1 MSEEETIY
9 ERRLNGLLFDA
20 ANKTDEFVRHKIAI
34 IEAGN
39 ALQDSY
45 LAALQQC
52 CRKHDEVL
60 KLEEYVLTQISTG
73 AALVAGSGV
82 LSSQARISPSH
93 DALERV
99 ADQFV
104 DPPFS
109 FSKENC
115 LAPPQARACR
125 LNRTTSHLRT
135 RGRRSRFSKL
145 VRSRTRGASYGRIN
159 ASRVQQQVC
168 NLVT

>member
-1 MSEEETIY
+1 MSEDDLNY
-9 ERRLNGLLFDA
+9 ERRLNDLLFDA

-60 KLEEYVLTQISTG
+60 KLEEYVLTRFQRALPKFDSEAKIS
-73 AALVAGSGV
+73 AS
-82 LSSQARISPSH
+82 R
-93 DALERV
+93 DALDRV

-104 DPPFS
+104 DPPFQ
-109 FSKENC
+109 F
-115 LAPPQARACR
+115 
-125 LNRTTSHLRT
+125 LR
-135 RGRRSRFSKL
+135 KI
-145 VRSRTRGASYGRIN
+145 A
-159 ASRVQQQVC
+159 
-168 NLVT
+168 

>member
-1 MSEEETIY
+1 MSEEDSNY

-39 ALQDSY
+39 ALQESY

-60 KLEEYVLTQISTG
+60 RLEEYVLTRFQR
-73 AALVAGSGV
+73 ALPP
-82 LSSQARISPSH
+82 SQVRDSDGRISASQ
-93 DALERV
+93 DDFERI

-104 DPPFS
+104 DPPLQF
-109 FSKENC
+109 
-115 LAPPQARACR
+115 
-125 LNRTTSHLRT
+125 LR
-135 RGRRSRFSKL
+135 KI
-145 VRSRTRGASYGRIN
+145 A
-159 ASRVQQQVC
+159 
-168 NLVT
+168 